1 MTSTQ
6 LCHQGFYVA
15 VRRRDGRHV
24 PLLGPY
30 ACMTLADGYL
40 AEAQRFLA
48 QLDPRGLS
56 IRPGILRATGT
67 ESELRQ
73 GVLNRYWPLKYL
85 PGTRLIDFQALA

>member
-1 MTSTQ
+1 MSSTQ
-6 LCHQGFYVA
+6 PNDDGFYVA
-15 VRRRDGRHV
+15 LRRNDGWHV

-30 ACMTLADGYL
+30 ACVDLADDQL
-40 AEAQRFLA
+40 AEVHRFLA

-56 IRPGILRATGT
+56 ACLKILRASGT
-67 ESELRQ
+67 ASELRQ